1 MTDPNYTHLAFL
13 LDRSGSMETIRS
25 DIEGGF
31 DAFIADQAGQPGRC
45 TVTLAQF
52 DDRYEVVYES
62 RPVDLVPKLD
72 LQPRGMT
79 ALLDSIGRL
88 VTDVGAGLA
97 AMPEEKRP
105 GTVIVGIMTDGLENA
120 SREWTHPA
128 INALIERQERDYS
141 WTFSYMGA
149 NQDAIEVWA
158 GLGIDADRSMTYAP
172 GHSREAM
179 TGYSSSVSRIRAAR
193 LAGEGIDDARA
204 AGAYT
209 QSQRDAAD
217 GTD

>member
-13 LDRSGSMETIRS
+13 LDRSGSMQSIRT

-52 DDRYEVVYES
+52 DTEYEVIYES
-62 RPVDLVPKLD
+62 RPVARVPHLR
-72 LQPRGMT
+72 LEPRGMT

-88 VTDVGAGLA
+88 VTDVGQGLA
-97 AMPEEKRP
+97 DLPEDRRP

-120 SREWTHPA
+120 SLEWTRPA
-128 INALIERQERDYS
+128 VKALIEKQERDYS

-149 NQDAIEVWA
+149 NQDAIEVGE
-158 GLGIDADRSMTYAP
+158 GLGIGADRSMTYSP
-172 GHSREAM
+172 GRSQAAM
-179 TGYSSSVSRIRAAR
+179 TGYSASVSRIRAAR
-193 LAGEGIDDARA
+193 LAGQGIDQARA

-209 QSQRDAAD
+209 AGQRDAAS
-217 GTD
+217 GRQ